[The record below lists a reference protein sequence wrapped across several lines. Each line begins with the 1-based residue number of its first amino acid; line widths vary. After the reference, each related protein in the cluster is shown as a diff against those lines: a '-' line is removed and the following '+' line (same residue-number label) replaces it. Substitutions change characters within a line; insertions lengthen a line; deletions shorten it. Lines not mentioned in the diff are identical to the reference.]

1 MRENKYKGGFWA
13 GKAGQQK
20 SEGDTHRT
28 QILEMLADASDHGP
42 VGDAMDRYQ
51 SYEKPQ
57 SQESKGYF
65 REMVPEQFEEYAS
78 VGKNRNASLWTMV
91 VA

>member
-42 VGDAMDRYQ
+42 LGDAMDRYQ

-57 SQESKGYF
+57 SQSPRAISGRWFQNSLKNMPVLGKT
-65 REMVPEQFEEYAS
+65 EMPVC
-78 VGKNRNASLWTMV
+78 RLWQ
-91 VA
+91 